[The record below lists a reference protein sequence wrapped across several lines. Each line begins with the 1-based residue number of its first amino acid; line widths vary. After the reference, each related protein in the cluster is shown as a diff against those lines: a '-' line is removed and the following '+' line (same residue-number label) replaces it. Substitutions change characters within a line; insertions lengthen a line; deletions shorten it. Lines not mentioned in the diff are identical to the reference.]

1 MRPNGD
7 EPAAM
12 AGSGGGNRS
21 SDGWVVGRGVQG
33 EVGTCD
39 DRNTSRKASD
49 SESGV

>member
-7 EPAAM
+7 EPVAM

-33 EVGTCD
+33 EVVG
-39 DRNTSRKASD
+39 R
-49 SESGV
+49 GVQGGGGDL